1 MMMPLTSIRVVEF
14 EGLSLGP
21 LSYAGRYGHGGWS
34 MGRFRWFIPQS
45 RPWQGVAPWGRCTPG
60 SRRQEPVGRLL
71 GFVLAPDRILTLN
84 KQIDSVSGAVGQIRF
99 TNELASPSKRSYR
112 SPGVAFGPAIAI
124 ALIYAGRASTRLTY
138 ETTFGRSSIV
148 RPPNRGNEV
157 SGNITI
163 TSAQVKSGPAK

>member
-1 MMMPLTSIRVVEF
+1 MDLVSCSSPIADGRSSRFGQSPHPDMDAATRRECCPGTRNERLHGWRGWPASRQSLWASASEAVE
-14 EGLSLGP
+14 LS
-21 LSYAGRYGHGGWS
+21 
-34 MGRFRWFIPQS
+34 
-45 RPWQGVAPWGRCTPG
+45 APHARE
-60 SRRQEPVGRLL
+60 RRSCARRA
-71 GFVLAPDRILTLN
+71 F
-84 KQIDSVSGAVGQIRF
+84 GQIRF
-99 TNELASPSKRSYR
+99 TSELASPSKRRYR

-138 ETTFGRSSIV
+138 ETTFCRSSIV